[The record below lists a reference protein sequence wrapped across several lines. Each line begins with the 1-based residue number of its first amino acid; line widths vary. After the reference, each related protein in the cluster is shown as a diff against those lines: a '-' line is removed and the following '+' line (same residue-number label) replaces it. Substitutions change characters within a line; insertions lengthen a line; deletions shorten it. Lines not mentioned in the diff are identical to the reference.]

1 MFRKQFIDAVKEKFG
16 SRLIRKPNKS
26 MDSYYLDK
34 VKRGNGVFWIDYNES
49 GNRGFR
55 IHLQKVKG
63 IHGEIEG
70 FGEYP
75 VVFLSSQLQI
85 PDILG
90 KVERIVS
97 YIDEAT
103 GSGLGYFDLVSSV
116 KKLAIP
122 NEECGI

>member
-1 MFRKQFIDAVKEKFG
+1 MVRKQFIDAVKEEFG

-34 VKRGNGVFWIDYNES
+34 IRRGNGVFWIDYDVS

-63 IHGEIEG
+63 IYGETEG

-75 VVFLSSQLQI
+75 VVFLSSELQI
-85 PDILG
+85 PGILG
-90 KVERIVS
+90 KVQRIVS
-97 YIDEAT
+97 YID
-103 GSGLGYFDLVSSV
+103 SV
-116 KKLAIP
+116 
-122 NEECGI
+122 E